1 MIIHHRGE
9 NMKTRTALGSA
20 ALVLTLVFT
29 AAASAQPDEVRYAKY
44 DFQKLMKSFDSSL
57 RSNIPGIVESTI
69 YNLVEYKSYFP
80 NREYARAV
88 QELNDIARNNP
99 DSTIAYKAALAGMYL
114 TYGTKVDDAAVFT
127 PYDHETAF
135 KTVSEQLAKKFL
147 LSRSQE

>member
-1 MIIHHRGE
+1 MITHNKGE
-9 NMKTRTALGSA
+9 NMNTRTALG
-20 ALVLTLVFT
+20 T
-29 AAASAQPDEVRYAKY
+29 AAFALLIAATAGAQPDEARYAKY

-57 RSNIPGIVESTI
+57 RSDIPGIVESTI

-80 NREYARAV
+80 NREYTRAV
-88 QELNDIARNNP
+88 QELNDIARNSP

-114 TYGTKVDDAAVFT
+114 SYGSKVDDAAVFT
-127 PYDHETAF
+127 PYDHESAF